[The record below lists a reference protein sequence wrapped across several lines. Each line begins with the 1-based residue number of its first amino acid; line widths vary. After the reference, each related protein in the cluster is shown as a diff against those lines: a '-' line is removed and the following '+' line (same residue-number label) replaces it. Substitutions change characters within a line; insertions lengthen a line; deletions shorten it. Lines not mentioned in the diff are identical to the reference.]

1 MIRRQSA
8 MPLRCVGLG
17 EVLWDLLPSGR
28 QLGGAP
34 ANFAYHA
41 AALGAEGR
49 VVSRVGDDEPG
60 RALLARLRE
69 IGLPVDAIAV
79 DPTAPTGT
87 VSVAVEV
94 GGHPRYTIHEGVA
107 WDHLEAG
114 SVGHAVVARADAVC
128 FGSLAQRTPGAR
140 AAIAALLEATPA
152 AVLRIFDVNLRQH
165 YHSPEVLRSSLARA
179 NVLKV
184 NETELPVLGA
194 QLGLPA
200 GEREAVAALAAAY
213 PLRVVIHT
221 RGERGCLALV
231 DGAWAEHPGERV
243 EVADTVGAGDA
254 FTAAFA
260 LGLLRGWAPAMILE
274 RATAVAA
281 FVCTQRGA
289 TPELPPALSAPFR
302 G

>member
-1 MIRRQSA
+1 MA
-8 MPLRCVGLG
+8 LRCVGLG

-60 RALLARLRE
+60 RALLARVRE
-69 IGLPVDAIAV
+69 LGLPVDAIAV
-79 DPTAPTGT
+79 DPAAPTGT
-87 VSVAVEV
+87 VSVAMEA

-107 WDHLEAG
+107 WDRLEAG
-114 SVGHAVVARADAVC
+114 PAGLAAVAGADAVC
-128 FGSLAQRTPGAR
+128 FGSLAQRTPGPR
-140 AAIAALLEATPA
+140 AAIAALLDATPPDA
-152 AVLRIFDVNLRQH
+152 LRIFDVNLRQH
-165 YHSPEVLRSSLARA
+165 YHSPEVIRASLARA

-184 NETELPVLGA
+184 NETELPVLVA
-194 QLGLPA
+194 QLGLPS
-200 GEREAVAALAAAY
+200 GERAALGALAGAHR
-213 PLRVVIHT
+213 LRAVIHT
-221 RGERGCLALV
+221 RGERGSLALI
-231 DGAWAEHPGERV
+231 DGGWAEHPGVRV
-243 EVADTVGAGDA
+243 EVADTVGAGDS

-260 LGLLRGWAPAMILE
+260 LGLRRGWAPATILE

-281 FVCTQRGA
+281 FVCTRRGA
-289 TPELPPALSAPFR
+289 TPELPPALTAPFR

>member
-1 MIRRQSA
+1 MA
-8 MPLRCVGLG
+8 FRCVGLG

-49 VVSRVGDDEPG
+49 VVSRVGADEPG
-60 RALLARLRE
+60 RDLLARLHGL
-69 IGLPVDAIAV
+69 GLPVDAIAV
-79 DPTAPTGT
+79 DPEAPTGT
-87 VSVAVEV
+87 VSVAMEA

-107 WDHLEAG
+107 WDRLVAG
-114 SVGHAVVARADAVC
+114 PAEQAAVAAADAVC

-140 AAIAALLEATPA
+140 AAIAALLDATPA
-152 AVLRIFDVNLRQH
+152 TALRIFDVNLRQH
-165 YHSPEVLRSSLARA
+165 YHSAELIRASLGRA
-179 NVLKV
+179 NALKL
-184 NETELPVLGA
+184 NETELPVLAA

-200 GEREAVAALAAAY
+200 GERDALAALAAAHR
-213 PLRVVIHT
+213 LRAVIHT

-231 DGAWAEHPGERV
+231 DGSWVEHPGVRV
-243 EVADTVGAGDA
+243 AVADTVGAGDA

-260 LGLLRGWAPAMILE
+260 LGLLRGWAPAAIVD

-289 TPELPPALSAPFR
+289 TPELPPALTAPFR

>member
-1 MIRRQSA
+1 
-8 MPLRCVGLG
+8 MPFRCVGLG
-17 EVLWDLLPSGR
+17 EVLWDLLPAGR

-34 ANFAYHA
+34 ANFAFHA
-41 AALGAEGR
+41 AALGADGR
-49 VVSRVGDDEPG
+49 VVSRVGSDEPG
-60 RALLARLRE
+60 RDLLARLRE
-69 IGLPVDAIAV
+69 LGLPVDAIAV
-79 DPTAPTGT
+79 DPAAPTGT
-87 VSVAVEV
+87 VSVAMEA

-107 WDHLEAG
+107 WDRLEAG
-114 SVGHAVVARADAVC
+114 PAERAAVAAADAVC

-140 AAIAALLEATPA
+140 AAIAALLDATPA
-152 AVLRIFDVNLRQH
+152 AALRIFDVNLRQH
-165 YHSPEVLRSSLARA
+165 FHSAAVIRSSLARA

-184 NETELPVLGA
+184 NESELPVLGA

-200 GEREAVAALAAAY
+200 GEREALAALATAHR
-213 PLRVVIHT
+213 LRAVIHT

-231 DGAWAEHPGERV
+231 DGAWAEHPGVRV
-243 EVADTVGAGDA
+243 VVADTVGAGDA

-260 LGLLRGWAPAMILE
+260 LGLLRGWAPAVIVE

-289 TPELPPALSAPFR
+289 TPALPPALTAPFR

>member
-1 MIRRQSA
+1 MA
-8 MPLRCVGLG
+8 LRCVGLG
-17 EVLWDLLPSGR
+17 EVLWDRLPSGR

-49 VVSRVGDDEPG
+49 VVSRVGADEPG
-60 RALLARLRE
+60 RDLLARLRGL
-69 IGLPVDAIAV
+69 GLPVDAIAV
-79 DPTAPTGT
+79 DPAAPTGT
-87 VSVAVEV
+87 VSVAMTD
-94 GGHPRYTIHEGVA
+94 GGHPQYTIHEGVA
-107 WDHLEAG
+107 WDRLVAG
-114 SVGHAVVARADAVC
+114 PAERAAVAAADAVC

-140 AAIAALLEATPA
+140 AAIAALLDATPA
-152 AVLRIFDVNLRQH
+152 TALRIFDVNLRQH
-165 YHSPEVLRSSLARA
+165 YHSAELIRASLGRA
-179 NVLKV
+179 NALKL

-200 GEREAVAALAAAY
+200 GERDALAALAAAHR
-213 PLRVVIHT
+213 LRAVIHT

-231 DGAWAEHPGERV
+231 DGIWVEHPGVRV
-243 EVADTVGAGDA
+243 AVADTVGAGDA

-260 LGLLRGWAPAMILE
+260 LGLLRGWAPAVIVE

-289 TPELPPALSAPFR
+289 TPALPPALTAPFR

>member
-1 MIRRQSA
+1 

-49 VVSRVGDDEPG
+49 VVSRVGDDELG
-60 RALLARLRE
+60 RALLDRLRE
-69 IGLPVDAIAV
+69 LGLSSDAIAM
-79 DPTAPTGT
+79 DRAAPTGT
-87 VSVAVEV
+87 VSVAMEA
-94 GGHPRYTIHEGVA
+94 GGHPRYTIHEAVA
-107 WDHLEAG
+107 WDRLEAG
-114 SVGHAVVARADAVC
+114 PAGLAAVAGADAVC

-152 AVLRIFDVNLRQH
+152 AALRIFDVNLRQH
-165 YHSPEVLRSSLARA
+165 YHSPEVIRASLARA

-184 NETELPVLGA
+184 NETELPVLVA

-200 GEREAVAALAAAY
+200 GEREAVGALAAAHAF
-213 PLRVVIHT
+213 RAVIHT

-231 DGAWAEHPGERV
+231 DGVWAEHPGERV

-260 LGLLRGWAPAMILE
+260 LGLLRGWAPATILE

-281 FVCTQRGA
+281 FVCTRRGA
-289 TPELPPALSAPFR
+289 TPELPPALAAPFR

>member
-1 MIRRQSA
+1 MA
-8 MPLRCVGLG
+8 PRCVGLG
-17 EVLWDLLPSGR
+17 EVLWDLLPTGR

-41 AALGAEGR
+41 AALGAEAR
-49 VVSRVGDDEPG
+49 VVSRVGQDEPG

-69 IGLPVDAIAV
+69 LGLPGDAIAV
-79 DPTAPTGT
+79 DPAAPTGT
-87 VSVAVEV
+87 VSVAMEA

-107 WDHLEAG
+107 WDCLEAG
-114 SVGHAVVARADAVC
+114 PAGLAAVAGADAVC

-140 AAIAALLEATPA
+140 AALAALLEATPA
-152 AVLRIFDVNLRQH
+152 AALRIFDVNLRQH
-165 YHSPEVLRSSLARA
+165 YHSAEVIRASLARA

-184 NETELPVLGA
+184 NETELPVLVA

-200 GEREAVAALAAAY
+200 GERAALAALAAAHG
-213 PLRVVIHT
+213 LRAVIHT
-221 RGERGCLALV
+221 RGERGSLALV
-231 DGAWAEHPGERV
+231 DGGWAEHPGVRV

-254 FTAAFA
+254 YTAAFA
-260 LGLLRGWAPAMILE
+260 LGLLRGWAPATILE

-281 FVCTQRGA
+281 FVCTRPGA
-289 TPELPPALSAPFR
+289 TPALPPALTAPFR

>member
-1 MIRRQSA
+1 MA
-8 MPLRCVGLG
+8 PRCVGLG

-41 AALGAEGR
+41 AALGAEAR
-49 VVSRVGDDEPG
+49 VVSRVGQDEPG

-69 IGLPVDAIAV
+69 LGLPGDAIAV
-79 DPTAPTGT
+79 DPAAPTGT
-87 VSVAVEV
+87 VSVAMEA

-107 WDHLEAG
+107 WDRLEAG
-114 SVGHAVVARADAVC
+114 PAGLAAVAGADAVC

-140 AAIAALLEATPA
+140 AALAALLEATPA
-152 AVLRIFDVNLRQH
+152 AALRIFDVNLRQH
-165 YHSPEVLRSSLARA
+165 YHSAEVIRASLARA

-184 NETELPVLGA
+184 NETELPVLVA

-200 GEREAVAALAAAY
+200 GERAALAALAAAHG
-213 PLRVVIHT
+213 LRAVIHT
-221 RGERGCLALV
+221 RGERGSLALV
-231 DGAWAEHPGERV
+231 DGGWAEHPGVRV

-260 LGLLRGWAPAMILE
+260 LGLLRAWAPATILE
-274 RATAVAA
+274 RATEVAA
-281 FVCTQRGA
+281 FVCTRRGA
-289 TPELPPALSAPFR
+289 TPELPPGLTAPFR

>member
-1 MIRRQSA
+1 MA
-8 MPLRCVGLG
+8 PRCVGLG

-41 AALGAEGR
+41 AALGAEAR
-49 VVSRVGDDEPG
+49 VVSRVGQDEPG

-69 IGLPVDAIAV
+69 LGLPGDAIAV
-79 DPTAPTGT
+79 DPAAPTGT
-87 VSVAVEV
+87 VSVAMEA

-107 WDHLEAG
+107 WDRLEAG
-114 SVGHAVVARADAVC
+114 PAGLAAVAGADAVC

-140 AAIAALLEATPA
+140 AALAALLEATPVA
-152 AVLRIFDVNLRQH
+152 ALRIFDVNLRQH
-165 YHSPEVLRSSLARA
+165 YHSAEVIRASLARA

-184 NETELPVLGA
+184 NETELPVLVA

-200 GEREAVAALAAAY
+200 GERAALAALAAAHG
-213 PLRVVIHT
+213 LRAVIHT
-221 RGERGCLALV
+221 RGERGSLALV
-231 DGAWAEHPGERV
+231 DGGWAEHPGVRV

-254 FTAAFA
+254 YTAAFA
-260 LGLLRGWAPAMILE
+260 LGLLRRWAPATILE

-281 FVCTQRGA
+281 FVCTRPGA
-289 TPELPPALSAPFR
+289 TPELPPVLTAPFR

>member
-1 MIRRQSA
+1 

-28 QLGGAP
+28 LLGGAP

-49 VVSRVGDDEPG
+49 VVSRVGNDEPG

-69 IGLPVDAIAV
+69 LGLPVDAIAV
-79 DPTAPTGT
+79 DPAAPTGT
-87 VSVAVEV
+87 VSVAMEA

-107 WDHLEAG
+107 WDRLEAG
-114 SVGHAVVARADAVC
+114 PAGLAAVAAADAVC

-140 AAIAALLEATPA
+140 AAIAGLLDATPA
-152 AVLRIFDVNLRQH
+152 PALALRIFDVNLRQH
-165 YHSPEVLRSSLARA
+165 YHSPEVLRTSLARA

-200 GEREAVAALAAAY
+200 GERAALAALAAAY
-213 PLRVVIHT
+213 PLRAVIHT
-221 RGERGCLALV
+221 RGERGSLALV

-260 LGLLRGWAPAMILE
+260 LGLLRGWAPAVILE

-281 FVCTQRGA
+281 YVCTRPGA
-289 TPELPPALSAPFR
+289 TPELPPALTAPFR

>member
-1 MIRRQSA
+1 
-8 MPLRCVGLG
+8 MPFRCAGLG
-17 EVLWDLLPSGR
+17 EVLWDLLPAGR

-34 ANFAYHA
+34 ANFAFHA
-41 AALGAEGR
+41 AALGAEAR
-49 VVSRVGDDEPG
+49 VVSRVGSDEPG
-60 RALLARLRE
+60 RDLLARLRE
-69 IGLPVDAIAV
+69 LGLPVDAIAV
-79 DPTAPTGT
+79 DPAAPTGT
-87 VSVAVEV
+87 VSVAMEA

-107 WDHLEAG
+107 WDRLT
-114 SVGHAVVARADAVC
+114 VGPAERAAVAAADAVC

-140 AAIAALLEATPA
+140 AAIGELVDATPVA
-152 AVLRIFDVNLRQH
+152 ALRIFDVNLRQH
-165 YHSPEVLRSSLARA
+165 YHSAAVIRSSLARA

-184 NETELPVLGA
+184 NESELPVLGA

-200 GEREAVAALAAAY
+200 GEREALAALAPAHR
-213 PLRVVIHT
+213 LRAVIHT

-231 DGAWAEHPGERV
+231 DGEWVEHPGMRV
-243 EVADTVGAGDA
+243 AVADTVGAGDA

-260 LGLLRGWAPAMILE
+260 LGLLRGWAPAVIVE

-289 TPELPPALSAPFR
+289 TPELPPALTAPFR

>member
-1 MIRRQSA
+1 

-41 AALGAEGR
+41 AALGAEGS

-60 RALLARLRE
+60 RTLRERLRE
-69 IGLPVDAIAV
+69 LGLPIGAIAV
-79 DPTAPTGT
+79 DPGAPTGT
-87 VSVAVEV
+87 VSVAMEA

-107 WDHLEAG
+107 WDRLEAG
-114 SVGHAVVARADAVC
+114 PEGRAAVAGADAVC

-140 AAIAALLEATPA
+140 AAIAALLEAAPA
-152 AVLRIFDVNLRQH
+152 GALRIFDVNLRQH
-165 YHSPEVLRSSLARA
+165 YHSPEVIRASLARA

-184 NETELPVLGA
+184 NETELPVLVA

-200 GEREAVAALAAAY
+200 GERAALAALAAAHG
-213 PLRVVIHT
+213 LRAVIHT
-221 RGERGCLALV
+221 RGERGSLALV
-231 DGAWAEHPGERV
+231 DGGWAEHPGVRV

-260 LGLLRGWAPAMILE
+260 LGLLRGWAPATILE

-281 FVCTQRGA
+281 FVCTRRGA
-289 TPELPPALSAPFR
+289 TPALPPALSAPFR